1 MKKIDSTSKFE
12 DADYMTKIYLPYAKL
27 IKMAVKYGVI

>member
-1 MKKIDSTSKFE
+1 MKKINSTSKFE
-12 DADYMTKIYLPYAKL
+12 DADYRTKIHLPCAKL